1 MCVQNVLYTHILYT
15 HLCLYKMRV
24 CTEWECTECVYRIC
38 LYKMRVCTE
47 WDILWSYYE
56 DSNAYTQICACARVC
71 VCVGVCECVRVCV
84 CVCVSDIFM
93 DTIVRASGSPRPI
106 EWLLFKFSSRKWAT
120 QNKSLFKISSQT
132 HRMGSL
138 LCLRAQKGATQNTA
152 LLRNDPPKIS
162 HLMGC
167 FEWLLSVPWDIKE
180 NPFCGS
186 LKTLLRNDPPKIS
199 HLMGFHHLVL
209 LLSHFTT
216 RVLHTT
222 ST

>member
-38 LYKMRVCTE
+38 LYRMRVCTE

-93 DTIVRASGSPRPI
+93 DTIVRALGSPRPI

-120 QNKSLFKISSQT
+120 QNKALFKISSET

-152 LLRNDPPKIS
+152 LLRNDPKTKDKPSYGVSPPCTLTIS
-162 HLMGC
+162 FYYTCTTHNLHIAGTIITTRTT
-167 FEWLLSVPWDIKE
+167 P
-180 NPFCGS
+180 
-186 LKTLLRNDPPKIS
+186 
-199 HLMGFHHLVL
+199 HL
-209 LLSHFTT
+209 LLARPGGPFM
-216 RVLHTT
+216 
-222 ST
+222 